1 MFYCMFSLVF
11 SPCSLHSSDLVK
23 FFNFLAALA
32 VHYSP
37 NRRAQLTRRSHR
49 KQLPSVSVYRGDC
62 TRIYTIYTG
71 NTSLFAV
78 TIVVIGLNRQP
89 FAELRAVFPT
99 FLRRAEVST
108 HRSVIDI
115 RSINNLSLVLFTGSV
130 CVVIE

>member
-1 MFYCMFSLVF
+1 MFSLVF
-11 SPCSLHSSDLVK
+11 LPCSLHSSDLVK

-37 NRRAQLTRRSHR
+37 NRRAQLTRRSHQK

-89 FAELRAVFPT
+89 FAELRAVLRT

-115 RSINNLSLVLFTGSV
+115 RSINNLSSFLFTGSV